1 MNLEKNNESKDAQI
15 KQLTEEKE
23 NLTNTVTDL
32 TN

>member
-1 MNLEKNNESKDAQI
+1 MNLEKNNEGQDAQI
-15 KQLTEEKE
+15 TQLTEEKE